1 MEDKWFL
8 LFRDTMGIAGNF
20 AELIGL
26 AFLLTQFRR
35 RRTPTTNRLKQNRS
49 FERRYES

>member
-1 MEDKWFL
+1 VEDKWFL
-8 LFRDTMGIAGNF
+8 LFRDTMGIAGNV

-26 AFLLTQFRR
+26 GFLLTQFRR
-35 RRTPTTNRLKQNRS
+35 RRTPTTTRPQQQRS